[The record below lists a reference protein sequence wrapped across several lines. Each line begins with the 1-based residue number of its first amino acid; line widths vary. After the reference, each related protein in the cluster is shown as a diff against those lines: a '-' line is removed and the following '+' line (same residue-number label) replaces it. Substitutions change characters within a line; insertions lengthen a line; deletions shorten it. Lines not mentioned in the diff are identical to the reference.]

1 MMDGPD
7 QKPARVVVTDFDMPF
22 GRMVVFM
29 VKVAI
34 ASIPAAMII
43 LGLAALIAGILG
55 VFGVVLS
62 TIGK

>member
-1 MMDGPD
+1 MGAPEER
-7 QKPARVVVTDFDMPF
+7 PTRVVVTDFDMPF

-34 ASIPAAMII
+34 ASIPAALII
-43 LGLAALIAGILG
+43 FGLMALIAGILG

-62 TIGK
+62 TIK